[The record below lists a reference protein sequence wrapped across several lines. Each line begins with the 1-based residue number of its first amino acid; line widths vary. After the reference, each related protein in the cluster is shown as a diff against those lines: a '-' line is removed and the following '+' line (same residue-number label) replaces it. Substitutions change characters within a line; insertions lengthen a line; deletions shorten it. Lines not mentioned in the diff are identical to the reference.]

1 MPRSTVQ
8 KAPVEPAPLQ
18 APGVV
23 RMSRPI
29 PVMEPVVKP
38 VLEAPKALVCMGRC
52 GHCDV
57 HPCQLH
63 TTV

>member
-1 MPRSTVQ
+1 MART
-8 KAPVEPAPLQ
+8 
-18 APGVV
+18 
-23 RMSRPI
+23 I
-29 PVMEPVVKP
+29 PVMAP
-38 VLEAPKALVCMGRC
+38 VLKPAVEAPKALVCMGRC

>member
-1 MPRSTVQ
+1 
-8 KAPVEPAPLQ
+8 
-18 APGVV
+18 
-23 RMSRPI
+23 MSRPI